1 MNNRTPSSSQFFD
14 EGIKLISFCPVCRSQ
29 KQRMEAHIIEENEA
43 THLVHLRCPICEAA
57 VLAML
62 TFSPAGL
69 NSVGMVTDLSA
80 EEAAR
85 FKDTNPFSADDAI
98 DLHQFLGQPDIVNQ
112 LVK

>member
-1 MNNRTPSSSQFFD
+1 MNNHSPSPFFD

-29 KQRMEAHIIEENEA
+29 KHRMEAQVIEENEVA
-43 THLVHLRCPICEAA
+43 HLVHLHCPICKAA

-69 NSVGMVTDLSA
+69 NSIGMVTDLSA

-85 FKDTNPFSADDAI
+85 FKDAVPFSADDAI
-98 DLHQFLGQPDIVNQ
+98 NLHQFLGQPDVSSQ
-112 LVK
+112 LA